1 MSGRVRGREERCAEA
16 MNQQEA
22 MRETSTMRLGQRLRR
37 ARLARNLTQG
47 EVARNQF
54 SVSYVSAVER
64 GQIRPSLGALERLA
78 ERLQVPITDL
88 LGTSDLDAKYLP
100 AGGETREASAERYR
114 DEIDAAVRQA
124 QVLSYQGN
132 ADEATGILLRLT
144 SQQLSQ
150 RESATVHWRLA
161 YAYIEQGRG
170 EEARREVSEAMPLAE
185 RLGDR
190 DLVERLRN
198 ELGNAYALLNSHQLA
213 LDNYRACL
221 QAVEDG
227 TIKDPSFELNV
238 LYNIGTQYWYLAQ
251 YDTAVQYLRR
261 AAELT
266 ADVVNPERMGAVY
279 WALSLAYSGKNDHS
293 LAKLYAVRSIAAYEQ
308 AGNRRLVAQVYN
320 RLGRAFAQAGQV
332 GDALVQL
339 RTAYELA
346 SAQQDTRGIAEA
358 QRSLATVYLQEGRL
372 DEATQAAEEALERA
386 EAIGD
391 ALQRADS
398 LLVVA
403 GVLERKGQA
412 EAAERNYTRAI
423 ELLRETDAAEH
434 LRDAYAQYSEFLER
448 RGESKRAY
456 EMLKQAY
463 RSSAH
468 SGSAPF

>member
-1 MSGRVRGREERCAEA
+1 
-16 MNQQEA
+16 
-22 MRETSTMRLGQRLRR
+22 MRLGQRLRR

-100 AGGETREASAERYR
+100 AGGESREAAAERFR
-114 DEIDAAVRQA
+114 DEIDTAVREA
-124 QVLSYQGN
+124 QVLSYQGK
-132 ADEATGILLRLT
+132 ADEAVGILLRLT
-144 SQQLSQ
+144 SQSLSQ
-150 RESATVHWRLA
+150 RESAVVHWRLA
-161 YAYIEQGRG
+161 YAYIELARG
-170 EEARREVSEAMPLAE
+170 EEARREIIEAMPIAE

-198 ELGNAYALLNSHQLA
+198 ELGNAYALLNSHQVA

-221 QAVEDG
+221 QAIEDG
-227 TIKDPSFELNV
+227 TVKDPTFELNV
-238 LYNIGTQYWYLAQ
+238 LYNIGTQYWYLGE

-261 AAELT
+261 AADLT

-279 WALSLAYSGKNDHS
+279 WALSLAYTGKNDHS
-293 LAKLYAVRSIAAYEQ
+293 QAKLYAVRSIAAYEQ

-320 RLGRAFAQAGQV
+320 RFGRAFAQAGQI

-386 EAIGD
+386 EATGD
-391 ALQRADS
+391 VLQRADS

-403 GVLERKGQA
+403 SVLERKDQT
-412 EAAERNYTRAI
+412 EAAESNYNRAI
-423 ELLRETDAAEH
+423 ELLSETDSAEH
-434 LRDAYAQYSEFLER
+434 LREAYARYSEFLER

-456 EMLKQAY
+456 EMLKLAY
-463 RSSAH
+463 RSSGH
-468 SGSAPF
+468 SGPRSF